1 MSTKSINLKKIFGE
15 IYIVQNFKEMEW
27 LVEKVEKIIEDN
39 TNHGKPSAILEI
51 GVEMGGTMKV
61 WEDVLKRKGKQ
72 DNLKENILIGIDI
85 SPNIQWDIK
94 SSPITTE
101 LIIGNSHDPDTLR
114 QVKKILFDNRL
125 PGEDTMRL
133 LDFIYVDG
141 EHTPEAAKKDYFMYA
156 GLVRNGGGVG
166 FHDVFDVKKF
176 LDNLNQ
182 TKLETF
188 RGNSPFGQ
196 YGVQS
201 GIGTAFY
208 RV

>member
-1 MSTKSINLKKIFGE
+1 MDNLKNVFSRH
-15 IYIVQNFKEMEW
+15 YVVQNFKEMEW

-51 GVEMGGTMKV
+51 GIEMGGTMKV

-94 SSPITTE
+94 SSSITTE
-101 LIIGNSHDPDTLR
+101 LIVGNSHDSDTLR
-114 QVKKILFDNRL
+114 QVKKILFDGRL
-125 PGEDTMRL
+125 PGEDTIRL
-133 LDFIYVDG
+133 LDFVYIDG
-141 EHTPEAAKKDYFMYA
+141 EHTPEAAKKDYFMFG

-166 FHDVFDVKKF
+166 FHDIEDVRGF
-176 LDNLNQ
+176 LKILNQ
-182 TKLETF
+182 NNLETF
-188 RGNSPFGQ
+188 RGYPPFGQ

-208 RV
+208 KI